1 MNNFKN
7 DLKLLFDSLESS
19 EILLALKEN
28 FIFMVN
34 SNISFDE
41 EYKEIYKEIYFEKLK
56 NHISILNQCMEKQRK
71 ISELKLTELHN
82 IIDYEKMENILYTL
96 EWSIEYINNNYIEM
110 DLQNEIIIRPNTD
123 DTLKLDLNKLCCFL
137 KNYSCN

>member
-1 MNNFKN
+1 MGKFKN
-7 DLKLLFDSLESS
+7 DLKLLFDSLESNYM
-19 EILLALKEN
+19 LLTLKEN

-34 SNISFDE
+34 SNILFDE
-41 EYKEIYKEIYFEKLK
+41 EYKEVYKDIYFKKLK
-56 NHISILNQCMEKQRK
+56 NHIIILNKCMEKQRK

-96 EWSIEYINNNYIEM
+96 EWSVQYINNNYIEM
-110 DLQNEIIIRPNTD
+110 DLQNEIIIRPSID

-137 KNYSCN
+137 KNYS